1 MAKSRGTTIRIS
13 GPGTAAAL
21 AALVGKPEPMDLVE
35 VANSIADTIG
45 KVTTPLTDE
54 QRTFLAAAIGPWLD
68 RAASR
73 RSGE

>member
-13 GPGTAAAL
+13 GPGTADAL
-21 AALVGKPEPMDLVE
+21 AALLGKPQKPMDLVE
-35 VANSIADTIG
+35 VANSIAETIG

-68 RAASR
+68 RAAQR
-73 RSGE
+73 R